1 MSKTKDVI
9 SAGKCGVN
17 NNDRLMDSLCDIKF
31 VAMAI
36 IDI

>member
-17 NNDRLMDSLCDIKF
+17 NNDHLMDSLCDHKF